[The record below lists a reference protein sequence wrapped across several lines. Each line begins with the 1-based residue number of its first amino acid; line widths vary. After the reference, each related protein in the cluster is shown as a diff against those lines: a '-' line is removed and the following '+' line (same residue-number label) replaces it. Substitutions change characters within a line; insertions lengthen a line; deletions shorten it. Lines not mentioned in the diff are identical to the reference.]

1 MGHFVP
7 QAIFADPCS
16 ITYIV
21 RKKQWRGR
29 EFSCIKQLSETGPK
43 GRKARVGNEP
53 PCHSRFLFEGIFQTL
68 AQGTGIQEESKQN
81 KKKSMERYSVQT
93 PTEKHLV

>member
-21 RKKQWRGR
+21 RKKQWWSER
-29 EFSCIKQLSETGPK
+29 ELSRLKQLSETGPK
-43 GRKARVGNEP
+43 GRKARVVRLTVIPGF
-53 PCHSRFLFEGIFQTL
+53 CLRIF
-68 AQGTGIQEESKQN
+68 SKPWN
-81 KKKSMERYSVQT
+81 KELVL
-93 PTEKHLV
+93 EKRARRTKRKEWKDTVCKH

>member
-1 MGHFVP
+1 MEMGLFVP

-29 EFSCIKQLSETGPK
+29 EFSRIKQLSETGPK

-53 PCHSRFLFEGIFQTL
+53 HCHSRFLFEGIFQTL
-68 AQGTGIQEESKQN
+68 AQGTSVQEESKQN
-81 KKKSMERYSVQT
+81 KKKRMERDTVC
-93 PTEKHLV
+93 KH